1 MCTRSFEDDLTVNYT
16 NITYFDL
23 VGPDKE
29 MAPYH
34 DNEGDKRRHI
44 SHKQL
49 LDA

>member
-1 MCTRSFEDDLTVNYT
+1 MEDDTIANHT
-16 NITYFDL
+16 NVTYSDL

-34 DNEGDKRRHI
+34 DNEGDKQRHI